1 MTGKAIANTA
11 RGIIGCDYQL
21 GEAGPDK
28 FDCSGL
34 VVYCHAQNGINN
46 VPRTSDQQMIG
57 GKAGDGSEGD
67 VVIMLNGNHA
77 GICTGDGNCI
87 HAPGEGKKVK
97 KTLIEY
103 IDTDPV
109 YRRYY

>member
-11 RGIIGCDYQL
+11 RGKIGCDYQW
-21 GEAGPDK
+21 GAAGPYK

-34 VVYCHAQNGINN
+34 VVYYHAQNNITN
-46 VPRTSDQQMIG
+46 VPRTSDQQMTG
-57 GKAGDGSEGD
+57 GKKGDGSEGD

-77 GICTGDGNCI
+77 GN
-87 HAPGEGKKVK
+87 GKKVK
-97 KTLIEY
+97 ETLISY
-103 IDTDPV
+103 IDSNPI

>member
-11 RGIIGCDYQL
+11 RGKIGCDYQW
-21 GEAGPDK
+21 GTAGPDK

-34 VVYCHAQNGINN
+34 VVYYHAQNNITN
-46 VPRTSDQQMIG
+46 VPRTSDQQMTG
-57 GKAGDGSEGD
+57 GKKGDGSEGD

-77 GICTGDGNCI
+77 GN
-87 HAPGEGKKVK
+87 GKKVK
-97 KTLIEY
+97 ETLISY
-103 IDTDPV
+103 IDSNPI

>member
-11 RGIIGCDYQL
+11 RGKIGCDYQW
-21 GEAGPDK
+21 GTAGPYK

-34 VVYCHAQNGINN
+34 VVYYHAQNNITN
-46 VPRTSDQQMIG
+46 VPRTSDQQMTG
-57 GKAGDGSEGD
+57 GKKGDGSEGD

-77 GICTGDGNCI
+77 GN
-87 HAPGEGKKVK
+87 GKKVK
-97 KTLIEY
+97 ETLISY
-103 IDTDPV
+103 IDSNPI

>member
-34 VVYCHAQNGINN
+34 VVYCHAQNNITN
-46 VPRTSDQQMIG
+46 VPRTSDQQMTG
-57 GKAGDGSEGD
+57 GKKGYGSEGD

-77 GICTGDGNCI
+77 GN
-87 HAPGEGKKVK
+87 GKKVK
-97 KTLIEY
+97 ETLISY
-103 IDTDPV
+103 IDSNPI

>member
-11 RGIIGCDYQL
+11 RGKIGCDYQW
-21 GEAGPDK
+21 GAAGPYK

-34 VVYCHAQNGINN
+34 VVYYHAQNNITN
-46 VPRTSDQQMIG
+46 VPRTSDQQMTG
-57 GKAGDGSEGD
+57 GKKGDGSEGD

-77 GICTGDGNCI
+77 GICTGDGNCV
-87 HAPGEGKKVK
+87 HAPGNGKKVK
-97 KTLIEY
+97 ETLIRY
-103 IDTDPV
+103 IDSNPI